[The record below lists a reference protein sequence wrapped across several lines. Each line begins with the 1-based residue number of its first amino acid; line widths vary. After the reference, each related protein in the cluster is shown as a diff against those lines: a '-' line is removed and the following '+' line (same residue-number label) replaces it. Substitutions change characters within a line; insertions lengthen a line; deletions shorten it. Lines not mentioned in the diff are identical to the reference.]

1 MRCKFDICVIGN
13 GIVALTAALMF
24 AKTGKSVCMVDSFQ
38 SSTRKQGTGRH
49 FSLSIA
55 SKEILSSVGVWEDL
69 LTTDYGVVNGIE
81 TWEEGESDGIRFD
94 LPDIFL
100 PPMSWIFSESQLLR
114 VLRARFDRNKISK
127 ICCSISSDTSTD
139 LGSPLLLEDGTLLD
153 SSLTIVADGRN
164 SPTRSLLDIQFR
176 SKDFGQSAIVAN
188 VVTAGSHDNIARQCF
203 LSKGPLAFLPLK
215 EDVQSSI
222 VWSVPS
228 DDAIRLLELD
238 PQQFRDQLGEAFNFT
253 LGAIHDCTSVSS
265 FPLEYGIASSLVK
278 NNFALVGGAAYA
290 FHPLAG
296 QGLNLGLLDVATL
309 LQCTAPGSILNYHCL
324 DNSLRRYHGWRK
336 GEALKMIAVT
346 TGLNS
351 IYGRDAPPIQILRRL
366 GTRFLNSKK
375 FLKDYLIENAMG
387 LRGDIPDI
395 VKVARPL

>member
-1 MRCKFDICVIGN
+1 MRYKFDICVIGN

-38 SSTRKQGTGRH
+38 SNTRKQGTGRN

-127 ICCSISSDTSTD
+127 ICCSISSDTSID

-188 VVTAGSHDNIARQCF
+188 VVTARSHDNIARQCF

-228 DDAIRLLELD
+228 DDATRLLELD

-324 DNSLRRYHGWRK
+324 HNSLRRYHGWRK

-351 IYGRDAPPIQILRRL
+351 IYSRDTPPIQRLRRL
-366 GTRFLNSKK
+366 GTRFLGSKK
-375 FLKDYLIENAMG
+375 FLKDYLIESAMG

>member
-1 MRCKFDICVIGN
+1 MRYKFDICVIGN

-38 SSTRKQGTGRH
+38 SNTRKQGTGRH

-55 SKEILSSVGVWEDL
+55 SKEILSSVGIWEDL

-94 LPDIFL
+94 LPDICL

-127 ICCSISSDTSTD
+127 ICCSISSDTSID

-188 VVTAGSHDNIARQCF
+188 VVTGGSHDNIARQCF

-228 DDAIRLLELD
+228 DDATRLLELD

-324 DNSLRRYHGWRK
+324 HNGLRRYHGWRK

-351 IYGRDAPPIQILRRL
+351 IYSRDTPPIQILRRL

-375 FLKDYLIENAMG
+375 FLKDYLIESAMG

>member
-1 MRCKFDICVIGN
+1 
-13 GIVALTAALMF
+13 
-24 AKTGKSVCMVDSFQ
+24 MVDSFQ
-38 SSTRKQGTGRH
+38 SNTRKQGTGRH

-127 ICCSISSDTSTD
+127 ICCSISSDTSID

-228 DDAIRLLELD
+228 DDATRLLELD

-324 DNSLRRYHGWRK
+324 HNSLRRYHGWRK

-351 IYGRDAPPIQILRRL
+351 IYGRDTPPIQILRRL

-375 FLKDYLIENAMG
+375 FLKDYLIESAMG

>member
-24 AKTGKSVCMVDSFQ
+24 AKTGKRVCMVDSFQ
-38 SSTRKQGTGRH
+38 SNTRKQGTSRH

-55 SKEILSSVGVWEDL
+55 SKEILSSVGIWEDL

-94 LPDIFL
+94 LPDICL

-127 ICCSISSDTSTD
+127 ICCSISSDTSID

-188 VVTAGSHDNIARQCF
+188 VVTARSHDNIARQCF

-238 PQQFRDQLGEAFNFT
+238 SQQFRDQLGEAFNFT
-253 LGAIHDCTSVSS
+253 LGVIHDCTSVSS

-324 DNSLRRYHGWRK
+324 HNSLRRYHGWRK

-351 IYGRDAPPIQILRRL
+351 IYSRDTPPIQILRRL

-375 FLKDYLIENAMG
+375 FLKDYLIESAMG

>member
-38 SSTRKQGTGRH
+38 SNTRKQDSGRH

-55 SKEILSSVGVWEDL
+55 SKEILSSVGIWEDL

-81 TWEEGESDGIRFD
+81 TWEEGESDGIKFD

-127 ICCSISSDTSTD
+127 ICCSISSDTSID

-188 VVTAGSHDNIARQCF
+188 VVTARSHDNIARQCF

-228 DDAIRLLELD
+228 DDATRLLELD

-253 LGAIHDCTSVSS
+253 LGAIHDCASVSS

-324 DNSLRRYHGWRK
+324 HNSLRRYHGWRK

-351 IYGRDAPPIQILRRL
+351 IYSRDTPPIQILRRL

-375 FLKDYLIENAMG
+375 FLKDYLIESAMG